1 MKKKALYQQGITGL
15 VCLLFVSLF
24 FVQCKKEGVNALGV
38 SRSLVNI
45 PDTTIFSPFYDSTVV
60 PNADNTPGVNDVV
73 ITKSVISIIKNNCV
87 SASCHGGSGV
97 KPYLNTYE
105 DVMTMVTPG
114 NPEASELFQLITT
127 SDLNRAMPPVNYG
140 VDLTVTEKSII
151 YNWIKNGAKKVP
163 TLIDYRPA
171 GVALVTNGCNSVNC
185 HNQSTA
191 TGAWARKGLLAPL
204 TTADTTNFRYVNPTT
219 SAVTLYAL
227 LKEPKLSSV
236 WNSYKDSVK
245 RFYQD
250 TLANASFRP
259 YKTFSA
265 PVSASSTRGPLNTY
279 DDVIMDVWYPK
290 SIRSS
295 TSVVFVG
302 GGRSYYVRGD
312 HLNATSS
319 LLSRVDSTIL
329 LANPRT
335 KVFATN
341 HQGDMAYGDGG
352 LKPSEIA
359 IIKGW
364 YFLDPNIPDVWKY
377 GIDGS
382 GIFRYR
388 KTGKI
393 ITK

>member
-1 MKKKALYQQGITGL
+1 MKKKALFQQGITGL
-15 VCLLFVSLF
+15 VCLLFASLF
-24 FVQCKKEGVNALGV
+24 FVQCKKDGANALTV
-38 SRSLVNI
+38 SRSLVNT
-45 PDTTIFSPFYDSTVV
+45 PDTAIFSPFYDSTIV
-60 PNADNTPGVNDVV
+60 PNSDAVPGVNDVV
-73 ITKSVISIIKNNCV
+73 ITKSVISIIRNNCV

-105 DVMTMVTPG
+105 DVMTMVKPG
-114 NPEASELFQLITT
+114 NPEESQLFQLITT
-127 SDLNRAMPPVNYG
+127 SDLNKAMPPINYG

-163 TLIDYRPA
+163 TLVDYRPA
-171 GVALVTNGCNSVNC
+171 GVALVTIGCSSANC
-185 HNQSTA
+185 HNQATA
-191 TGAWARKGLLAPL
+191 SGAWAKKGLLGTL
-204 TTADTTNFRYVNPTT
+204 TVADTATFTYINPATNLP
-219 SAVTLYAL
+219 TLYTQ

-236 WNSYKDSVK
+236 WKSYKDSVK

-259 YKTFSA
+259 YMIFATPIS
-265 PVSASSTRGPLNTY
+265 SSSTRGPLNTY
-279 DDVIMDVWYPK
+279 DDVLMDIMYPK
-290 SIRSS
+290 SVRSNS
-295 TSVVFVG
+295 SIVFIG
-302 GGRSYYVRGD
+302 NGKSYYVKGD

-335 KVFATN
+335 KVFATA

-352 LKPSEIA
+352 LKPSEVA
-359 IIKGW
+359 LIKGW

-377 GIDGS
+377 GIDGT
-382 GIFRYR
+382 GIYKYR